1 MMSKVV
7 GVISSQRN
15 VMYCVIYCEMVKCL
29 QYDVK
34 SGWCHLQPEKCYVL
48 CNILWNGKRLTI

>member
-15 VMYCVIYCEMVKCL
+15 VMYCGMYCGMVNGL

-34 SGWCHLQPEKCYVL
+34 GGWCHLQPEKCDV
-48 CNILWNGKRLTI
+48 LWNGKRLTI

>member
-15 VMYCVIYCEMVKCL
+15 VMYCGMVKGL

-34 SGWCHLQPEKCYVL
+34 SGWCHLQPEKCDVSL
-48 CNILWNGKRLTI
+48 